1 MLQRYAKKGARP
13 VHIDKKDIQSEDTI
27 LISTDLVNP
36 ERGVTHDAKKLAN
49 VLMDLIN
56 AMRTDLSPELLQY
69 YLKRYNI
76 KHR

>member
-36 ERGVTHDAKKLAN
+36 ESGVTHDAKKLAN

-56 AMRTDLSPELLQY
+56 EMRTDLSPELLQY